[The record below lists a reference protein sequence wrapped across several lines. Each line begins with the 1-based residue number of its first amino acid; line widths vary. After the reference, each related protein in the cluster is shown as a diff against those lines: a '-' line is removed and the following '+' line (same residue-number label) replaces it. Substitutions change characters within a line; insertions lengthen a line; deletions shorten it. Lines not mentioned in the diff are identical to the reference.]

1 MKARSRPALP
11 QFLRF
16 CRGGSHGTEHKG
28 IFVMSKKAITVT
40 LTCLA
45 ALASMGAQAAGE
57 AKNYPGTVFSIP
69 ENPEFMAAVGAKGE
83 APAPADME
91 KAKTDLE
98 KIFDEKV
105 SQHAMTKHAK
115 KGLSC
120 TSCHNEKESSGPA
133 WMAAVTKPALK
144 AKCGDCHTVQKSVFA
159 KTDTHAKIDCVACH
173 MPNMPSPEAYRG
185 EEGIRQA
192 YEAVRRAHLYKIEVD
207 PKASSYVTVDEKQPD
222 GSVRKVV
229 KLAENKKG
237 RGYVDIMW
245 SCARAT
251 PGDYTIYGEAQG
263 CHGKASSKLDEGL
276 VYRDQSAVYAE
287 IVRYQQTVKE
297 GYDKVVKGVARLNQ
311 LLEVTKLTPADQT
324 EVRLMLD
331 KAIEIADQIK
341 EDGSWGMHAPR
352 YLKDRALA
360 GAAYIDKAQSI
371 IDNGGYVSASRRA
384 AK

>member
-1 MKARSRPALP
+1 
-11 QFLRF
+11 
-16 CRGGSHGTEHKG
+16 
-28 IFVMSKKAITVT
+28 MSKKAITVT

-45 ALASMGAQAAGE
+45 AAVSMSVHAAGE
-57 AKNYPGTVFSIP
+57 ANKFPGTVFSIP
-69 ENPEFMAAVGAKGE
+69 ENPEFMLAVGAKGE

-115 KGLSC
+115 KGLTC

-133 WMAAVTKPALK
+133 WMAAVTKPAIKK
-144 AKCGDCHTVQKSVFA
+144 ACGDCHTVQKSVFA

-207 PKASSYVTVDEKQPD
+207 PQASSYVTVDEKQPD
-222 GSVRKVV
+222 GSVKKVV

-263 CHGKASSKLDEGL
+263 CHSKTTSKLDEGL
-276 VYRDQSAVYAE
+276 VYKDQSAVYHE
-287 IVRYQQTVKE
+287 IVKYQTPVKDGWE
-297 GYDKVVKGVARLNQ
+297 RAKGGIERMRQ
-311 LLEVTKLTPADQT
+311 LMEVTKLSYAEQA
-324 EVRLMLD
+324 ELRLMLD
-331 KAIEIADQIK
+331 KAQEIVDEVK

-352 YLKDRALA
+352 YLADRVNAAVAYVDRAQA
-360 GAAYIDKAQSI
+360 IVDKA
-371 IDNGGYVSASRRA
+371 GYD
-384 AK
+384 AKARK